1 MHGVVF
7 GSITDG
13 LSVNYKQ
20 ADTYILIIKLLS
32 VTSNLGIFCLVYYRA
47 TFFLLMYNCIAC
59 IFKK

>member
-13 LSVNYKQ
+13 LSVSYKQ
-20 ADTYILIIKLLS
+20 ADTYILIIKTLS
-32 VTSNLGIFCLVYYRA
+32 VTSNLD
-47 TFFLLMYNCIAC
+47 FFLLMYNCIAC